1 MKNLKCKRLIA
12 FLLSVSM
19 MLSMLG
25 CSKSETGVQSPQ
37 EEGQSLGKEGTQS
50 LKDGTYVV
58 KAKGHNG
65 EMEVEVIFENGNIK
79 DISLIN
85 HVETTVIGEGA
96 FNAIKPVII
105 ENQTLN
111 VDLVAGATV
120 SSAAILNA
128 VSLAIEEAG
137 GIPSDFK
144 VNAVE
149 KRTAKSEEITTDV
162 VAIGA
167 GVAGLATAIEAV
179 DGGLNVIVLEKNG
192 VIGGTTARS
201 EGIIQAAGT
210 QLQLDMGIEDTAE
223 SMFEGMKEVIGD
235 TAEVDFDFVKM
246 TTDQS
251 AGHIQWLIDK
261 GVPFQKEV
269 KAVHIYEPRSIPREH
284 FAEEKGSGLIE
295 NMAKYAEENGA
306 KILLDTAATE
316 IIKDGNKVVG
326 VKATNKYGDDITIY
340 AKAVVLAA
348 GGYTGNKDLMKK
360 LNPNVVDFVSGG
372 MNQGDG
378 YLLAESMGGDMIVR
392 PDALYHFMYLLPTSI
407 VNPGAIGFFTPELL
421 LVAPDGNRY
430 ADEASYTFDR
440 TNTIIDKGYD
450 HVYAVVNQ
458 EFYEKHKEAVDE
470 GIKFER
476 AFKGETVQE
485 LAENMGLDS
494 VALAKTV
501 ERYNELCDKK
511 IDEDFNKPAEY
522 LQKIEGP
529 YYGLMLTS
537 SIAETFNGV
546 RINEYAQVIGTDG
559 NVIEGFYAAG
569 SCAMAQMTSQ
579 RYFGSGT
586 AILNAITFAREASNH
601 IISTLN
607 R

>member
-1 MKNLKCKRLIA
+1 MKNLKWKRLITL
-12 FLLSVSM
+12 LLSLSM
-19 MLSMLG
+19 VLSMLG
-25 CSKSETGVQSPQ
+25 CSKSETQVQAPQ
-37 EEGQSLGKEGTQS
+37 EKEQTLVEGSKQS

-58 KAKGHNG
+58 KTKGHNG
-65 EMEVEVIFENGNIK
+65 EMEVEVIFEGGKIK
-79 DISLIN
+79 DISLVN
-85 HVETTVIGEGA
+85 HVETPVIGEGA
-96 FNAIKPVII
+96 FNSIKPIII

-111 VDLVAGATV
+111 VDLVTGATI

-128 VSLAIEEAG
+128 VSLAIEEAD
-137 GIPSDFK
+137 GIPADFK
-144 VNAVE
+144 VNKVE
-149 KRTAKSEEITTDV
+149 KREAKSEEIVTDV

-167 GVAGLATAIEAV
+167 GAAGLAAAIEAV
-179 DGGLNVIVLEKNG
+179 DGGLDVIVLEKNG
-192 VIGGTTARS
+192 VIGGTTSRS

-210 QLQLDMGIEDTAE
+210 QLQLDMGINDTAE

-235 TAEVDFDFVKM
+235 TPEVDFDFVKM
-246 TTDQS
+246 TTEQS
-251 AGHIQWLIDK
+251 AEHIQWLIDK
-261 GVPFQKEV
+261 GVPFKKEV

-295 NMAKYAEENGA
+295 NMAKYAEEKGV
-306 KILLDTAATE
+306 KILLNTAATE

-326 VKATNKYGDDITIY
+326 VKATNEYGDDITIY

-348 GGYTGNKDLMKK
+348 GGYTGNKELMNK

-372 MNQGDG
+372 MNKGDG
-378 YLLAESMGGDMIVR
+378 YLLAESTGGDMIVR
-392 PDALYHFMYLLPTSI
+392 FDALYHFMYLLPTSI

-450 HVYAVVNQ
+450 HVYAVVNK
-458 EFYEKHKEAVDE
+458 EFYEKHKEAIDE

-476 AFKGETVQE
+476 AFKGETVKE
-485 LAENMGLDS
+485 LADNMGLDS
-494 VALAKTV
+494 VTLTKTV

-511 IDEDFNKPAEY
+511 VDEDFNKPSEY
-522 LQKIEGP
+522 LQKISGP
-529 YYGLMLTS
+529 YYGLMLTA

-546 RINEYAQVIGTDG
+546 RVNEHAQVIGNDG
-559 NVIEGFYAAG
+559 NAIEGFYAAG

-601 IISTLN
+601 IISTLD
-607 R
+607 